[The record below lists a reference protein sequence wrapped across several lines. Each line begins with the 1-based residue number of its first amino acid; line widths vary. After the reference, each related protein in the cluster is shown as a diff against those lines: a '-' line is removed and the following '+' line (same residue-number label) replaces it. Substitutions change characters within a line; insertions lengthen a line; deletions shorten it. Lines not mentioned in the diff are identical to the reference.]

1 MEEKKYIDRLY
12 QEKFK
17 DFEASPRKDLWK
29 DIAHRL
35 KEEERRKPL
44 VPIFWTRIAGVAAVL
59 AFILLLGDWLTQPLQ
74 NPVVTTD
81 DQVLRP
87 RNQENSEV
95 VSSREI
101 NGSEGSISETTP
113 KQEALPES
121 SSRFSHLLSE
131 ISSLTTSG
139 IRSLSG
145 NDESNELI
153 IGKTEEKSAT
163 TATRSL
169 PEVVLEENLEE
180 EIPASSTAVNRITIS
195 THAAPIYFGNLKS
208 GNFID
213 PRFDENSSAGEITY
227 AYGINISYELSKKL
241 KIRSGISK
249 VSMSHNTND
258 IAIHAVLNPRSLEAI
273 DYRDDLGIRI
283 VNGSITWKGAP
294 EPIASAIRSSLNNIN
309 EGLLNQKLGFIEV
322 PLEVEYVL
330 LDERFSINLIGGAST
345 LFLDENSVSISSG
358 EIATV
363 LGQANNL
370 NDVSFST
377 NLGVGFDYMVSEKFK
392 VNLEPMFKYQINT
405 YNAAAGEYQP
415 FFIGVYSGFSYKF

>member
-1 MEEKKYIDRLY
+1 AGEGDLERKNRSQQPEACCALSIMEEKKYIDRLY

-44 VPIFWTRIAGVAAVL
+44 APIFWTRIAGVAAVL

-74 NPVVTTD
+74 NPIVTTD

-153 IGKTEEKSAT
+153 LGKTEDKSAT

-180 EIPASSTAVNRITIS
+180 EIPASSTAVNRIAIS

-208 GNFID
+208 
-213 PRFDENSSAGEITY
+213 
-227 AYGINISYELSKKL
+227 
-241 KIRSGISK
+241 
-249 VSMSHNTND
+249 
-258 IAIHAVLNPRSLEAI
+258 
-273 DYRDDLGIRI
+273 
-283 VNGSITWKGAP
+283 
-294 EPIASAIRSSLNNIN
+294 
-309 EGLLNQKLGFIEV
+309 
-322 PLEVEYVL
+322 
-330 LDERFSINLIGGAST
+330 
-345 LFLDENSVSISSG
+345 
-358 EIATV
+358 
-363 LGQANNL
+363 
-370 NDVSFST
+370 
-377 NLGVGFDYMVSEKFK
+377 
-392 VNLEPMFKYQINT
+392 
-405 YNAAAGEYQP
+405 
-415 FFIGVYSGFSYKF
+415 